1 VTNNGELQSNKDLP
15 PTAGRTAPPNEG
27 PPPPAAKGIAA
38 AAAASTAV
46 KLDAADASATNAGGL
61 EQSVLAFGVAEGTG
75 DDMESVDGAASN
87 GGDDGDAA
95 APPPV

>member
-1 VTNNGELQSNKDLP
+1 M
-15 PTAGRTAPPNEG
+15 
-27 PPPPAAKGIAA
+27 
-38 AAAASTAV
+38 
-46 KLDAADASATNAGGL
+46 DAADASATNTGGL